1 LSAILTEKEFSQH
14 LNTNFLV
21 NVEAAQPIELQLV
34 ELKPYTSK
42 ANEQSGLER
51 FSLFFS
57 GPAEFLLPQH
67 TYTLAHEKMGKFDIF
82 IVPISRTEHGCRYEA
97 VFNYQIE

>member
-1 LSAILTEKEFSQH
+1 LLAILTEKEFSQH

-21 NVEAAQPIELQLV
+21 DVDAAQPIALQLV
-34 ELKPYTSK
+34 EVKRYESK

-51 FSLFFS
+51 FSLYFS

-67 TYTLAHEKMGKFDIF
+67 TYALKHEKMGKFDIF
-82 IVPISRTEHGCRYEA
+82 IVPISRAESGCRYEA
-97 VFNYQIE
+97 VFNYKKE